1 MPRCSLSSSQSGS
14 LYKSIVRDTSV
25 LMGDVGC
32 LGNGWEGDHTSQGCR
47 VAMAGLQE
55 GLPQEGM
62 SKLRFEG

>member
-1 MPRCSLSSSQSGS
+1 MLRRSLSSSQSGNF
-14 LYKSIVRDTSV
+14 YKSIIRDTSV

-47 VAMAGLQE
+47 VAMIGLQE

-62 SKLRFEG
+62 FKLRFEG